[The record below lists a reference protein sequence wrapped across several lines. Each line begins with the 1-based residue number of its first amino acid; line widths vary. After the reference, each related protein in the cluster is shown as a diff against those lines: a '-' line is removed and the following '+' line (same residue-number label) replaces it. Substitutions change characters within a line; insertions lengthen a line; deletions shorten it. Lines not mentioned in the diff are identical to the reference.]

1 MSEQTEG
8 SDPVVQRARDLF
20 ERSVDGLDGATRS
33 RLTGARH
40 AALVAASSRRSA
52 WMRGFAPAGA
62 VAAAAVLGI
71 ALWLGA
77 GRTPVAPQPR
87 GGAIPDALE
96 FVAQAEDVELLDD
109 DPEFYAWAVD
119 SVADGIG

>member
-40 AALVAASSRRSA
+40 AALAAAASRRSA

-71 ALWLGA
+71 ALVVYMVGLGA
-77 GRTPVAPQPR
+77 VLTLKTIR
-87 GGAIPDALE
+87 
-96 FVAQAEDVELLDD
+96 
-109 DPEFYAWAVD
+109 
-119 SVADGIG
+119 